1 MLIVDWKRGWGTWFR
16 EASSATVRD
25 VRRLL
30 AWVAWRFWLQSDKG
44 GRGQK
49 NREEIGGGAIF
60 IFLAASPLVRPAR
73 QNCHAT
79 QARRLPSHRQK
90 SVRKQ
95 NHLHFLFAWY
105 GERKVR
111 CRADLCLALW
121 ERVLNRP
128 FYGIRDFLHYLKLV
142 MRDLKE
148 KSRRDSV
155 LKVCA
160 GGGTPKTTLGITG
173 LHEI

>member
-1 MLIVDWKRGWGTWFR
+1 M
-16 EASSATVRD
+16 RD

-30 AWVAWRFWLQSDKG
+30 AWVARRFWLQSDKG

-90 SVRKQ
+90 SIRKQ

-111 CRADLCLALW
+111 CRADSCLAIW

-128 FYGIRDFLHYLKLV
+128 FYGIRDFPYLKLGI
-142 MRDLKE
+142 RDMKA

-155 LKVCA
+155 LKACT

>member
-1 MLIVDWKRGWGTWFR
+1 MVSR
-16 EASSATVRD
+16 EASPATVRD
-25 VRRLL
+25 V
-30 AWVAWRFWLQSDKG
+30 
-44 GRGQK
+44 
-49 NREEIGGGAIF
+49 
-60 IFLAASPLVRPAR
+60 
-73 QNCHAT
+73 
-79 QARRLPSHRQK
+79 RRLPSHRQK

-111 CRADLCLALW
+111 CRADSCLAIW

-128 FYGIRDFLHYLKLV
+128 FYGIRDFPYLKLGI
-142 MRDLKE
+142 RDLKA

-155 LKVCA
+155 LKACA